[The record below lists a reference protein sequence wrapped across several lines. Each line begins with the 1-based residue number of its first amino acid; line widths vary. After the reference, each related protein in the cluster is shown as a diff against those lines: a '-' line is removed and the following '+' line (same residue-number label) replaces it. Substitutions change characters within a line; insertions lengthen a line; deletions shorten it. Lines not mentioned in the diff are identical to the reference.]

1 MSVRRKAISAREAL
15 RILTFPRLDGGLD
28 LSELDYRV
36 DAHRSPDMKNLWWQ
50 DGVLQCRDG
59 QRLVWQSQEPI
70 RGFAACPEPFGGRM
84 VFHAGS
90 CLYAAEPNEFA
101 MDPVPLAEDVP
112 ENPGTFF
119 RYGEYLFYKNRGGFY
134 RMDAELLKAEKME
147 EVAYVP
153 TVLLNAAPDAP
164 EEGDPYQPLNRLTPL
179 RRACYNV
186 KSGVKRYLLPERA
199 ASVKEIKVDGTVLDP
214 ANYSFSGRV
223 VEFSTA
229 PPLHNP
235 PVNNTVEIVFSVPWK
250 EEQQQL
256 LEACHAAVFGG
267 GQDLCILLGG
277 SASCPNNV
285 FWNGGTDET
294 MDPTYWPVE
303 HDLIVGDTADAI
315 TGFGRQYGDLLV
327 LKERSLWRLEM
338 GIEQLEGRN
347 TPSFGA
353 TPLSGLVG
361 CDLPGTAA
369 LIENNLV
376 FCNRE
381 KGVFQVRSSSAAYE
395 TNVRCLSSRVHGGAA
410 RGLLRDLRRA
420 ANVTAFD
427 DGSRYWLCADDRVYL
442 WDYTVSD
449 FSDPSW
455 FYLEGVRPVAFF
467 RDDDGRL
474 FHLDGEGRL
483 SMFDRSFSD
492 YGAAI
497 EKVYRFPTLD
507 FGTYDRRKHVESVLL
522 SLRADAP
529 TDVQVCYE
537 AEGVTRAEPVSLKCR
552 AWRLAPRDL
561 RCRTLSLSPFAYT
574 FRRRPCLRRVRHF
587 SMTLRNADAGCDLA
601 VVSAQV
607 CFRLAERER

>member
-1 MSVRRKAISAREAL
+1 MSVRRKAVPAREPL
-15 RILTFPRLDGGLD
+15 RMLTFPRLDGGLD

-36 DAHRSPDMKNLWWQ
+36 ETRRSPDMKNLWWQ

-59 QRLVWQSQEPI
+59 QRLVWQPQEPI
-70 RGFAACPEPFGGRM
+70 RGFAAWQEPFAGRL

-90 CLYAAEPNEFA
+90 CLYAAEPDEFA
-101 MDPVPLAEDVP
+101 MTPVPLAEDVP

-119 RYGEYLFYKNRGGFY
+119 RYGEHLYYKNRGGFY
-134 RMDAELLKAEKME
+134 RMNTELREAEKVE
-147 EVAYVP
+147 EAAYVP
-153 TVLLNAAPDAP
+153 TVLLNAPPENP
-164 EEGDPYQPLNRLTPL
+164 EEGDLYQPVNRLSSL
-179 RRACYNV
+179 QRVCYNA
-186 KSGVKRYLLPERA
+186 KSGVKRYILPA
-199 ASVKEIKVDGTVLDP
+199 GAVSVEEIRVDGTVWKP
-214 ANYSFSGRV
+214 ESYSVSGRI
-223 VEFSTA
+223 VEFVSA
-229 PPLHNP
+229 PPVQDP
-235 PVNNTVEIVFSVPWK
+235 PVNNTVEIVFSVPGD
-250 EEQQQL
+250 EARQQL
-256 LEACHAAVFGG
+256 MEACFAAVHGG
-267 GQDLCILLGG
+267 GQDLCVLLGG
-277 SASCPNNV
+277 GASCPNRV
-285 FWNGGTDET
+285 FWNGGTGES

-303 HDLIVGDTADAI
+303 HDLIVGDASDAV

-338 GIEQLEGRN
+338 GIRQLEGRD

-353 TPLSGLVG
+353 SPLTSLVG

-376 FCNRE
+376 FCSRE

-395 TNVRCLSSRVHGGAA
+395 TNVRCLSSRVHGDGV
-410 RGLLRDLRRA
+410 RGLLRDLRKA
-420 ANVTAFD
+420 ACVTGFD

-442 WDYTVSD
+442 WDYAISD

-455 FYLEGVRPVAFF
+455 FYLEGVAPVAFF
-467 RDDDGRL
+467 RADDGRL
-474 FHLDGEGRL
+474 FHLDTQGRL

-507 FGTYDRRKHVESVLL
+507 FGTCDRRKHVESVLL
-522 SLRADAP
+522 SLRADTS
-529 TDVQVCYE
+529 TDVQLRYE
-537 AEGVTRAEPVSLKCR
+537 AEGSSRAEPVPLRCR

-561 RCRTLSLSPFAYT
+561 RSRSLNLSPFAYT

-587 SMTLRNADAGCDLA
+587 SMTLRNADVGSDLA
-601 VVSAQV
+601 VVTAQV